1 MEDWLTYRLSDL
13 LLFSPRTY
21 YRLFEL
27 HNRALWPAHL
37 ALLGAG
43 ASAVV
48 LSRRGT
54 RWSSSA
60 ATALLSACWLF
71 VAWAYH
77 LERYATINWAAPY
90 FAAAFAL
97 QALLLAWQG
106 VVRRRLRFAWGR
118 GGAEGAAIG
127 LVAFALLVEPLI
139 GPLVGREWT
148 QLETFGAAPDPT
160 VIATLGVL
168 AMASPRAP
176 RSLLVVPAAWC
187 AVSGATLWAMGQP
200 DALVVPLAGLLG
212 VWVALLP
219 RPGHH
224 AYLTAPPPSAPPPPA
239 QPARYRGRSSSESR

>member
-13 LLFSPRTY
+13 LLFSPRAY

-43 ASAVV
+43 ASAAV

-148 QLETFGAAPDPT
+148 QLETFGGAPDPT
-160 VIATLGVL
+160 AVTTLGVL
-168 AMASPRAP
+168 AAPSLRAP
-176 RSLLVVPAAWC
+176 RYLLIVPVLWC
-187 AVSGATLWAMGQP
+187 AISGATLWAMGTP
-200 DALVVPLAGLLG
+200 DALVVPVVGLIATGLALK
-212 VWVALLP
+212 
-219 RPGHH
+219 
-224 AYLTAPPPSAPPPPA
+224 
-239 QPARYRGRSSSESR
+239 ARRT